1 MEVKP
6 QSADLRVSLEGIVIK
21 VGVTEITLS
30 KLAAQQLLQSLP
42 ALLQAFDAMQK
53 VNDPVK

>member
-1 MEVKP
+1 MEVNP